1 MKRILVVDD
10 HISSVNVLRDII
22 KYNTNNIADTSTGP
36 LGAYEVIK
44 RNHIDL
50 VISDTEMPGMT
61 GLELKAKLNKEGIN
75 VPFIGISG
83 RDEYEERWRGL
94 GCTFLQK
101 PYSLDDLKAAI
112 EVNL

>member
-22 KYNTNNIADTSTGP
+22 KYNTNNIAETSTDP
-36 LGAYEVIK
+36 LEAYELIK
-44 RNHIDL
+44 KNHIDL

-61 GLELKAKLNKEGIN
+61 GLELKARLNKEGIN
-75 VPFIGISG
+75 VPFIGMSG
-83 RDEYEERWRGL
+83 KDEYEEKWREL

-112 EVNL
+112 EANL